1 MNERNNNIRK
11 LLMSESVRTCS
22 NFYQSKKFRIFSN
35 RNRNINK
42 KNSMLVSNIKNLTL
56 NNIKSNKF
64 FDSFHK
70 YLMHRKLSSNKNFVE
85 IENRICYSERESKAK
100 NYLENTSK
108 TDNIS
113 NKNKNYE
120 KLFLTNYNDSFTY
133 KTNNEIINN
142 KYINR
147 PIYHMNTVYNKE
159 NTYNGNDNKIYRS
172 NVFLPLDLKRF
183 RNNGYP
189 DVLYPKISDF
199 IEDIKMLR
207 ISRFINNVKK
217 DQFQQNYASA
227 GFNSE
232 TLDVTIHSLQS
243 SIKLLYSYKVSFGNY
258 NKFLI
263 EKIKEEKNL
272 LSKYI
277 IDENK
282 LKEESV
288 LIQKKFDDLMIQ
300 YEILNN
306 FKLLFDAIKNKTK
319 IKNENE
325 LFNKTFAERT
335 KEKLKQKL
343 FKKKNSVHL
352 TPKYLSKRKTRKLD
366 KKRRTQIKREHLELS
381 SHKSINKHKNEKEE
395 KEENHNRRDR
405 KYQTVLDVKYNETK
419 KNRLLRLKSL
429 QPTIHFMKN
438 NIHKKE
444 KNNLEFPKKNEVI
457 EYDVGKELKIIN
469 NNILRNMHKY
479 NNIESYVVNCKLL
492 LYKESNDMYI
502 IMIKKEI
509 QEKIQ
514 ELNFSKK
521 YNTLLNSKLN
531 FIKSKNKDYSLFII
545 IYHKINEIVNFIK
558 DYKIKNYQI
567 LITQLKNTYD
577 KKRIYISYINEKKEN
592 ISKRSYLE
600 AELITYIYKILIII
614 EKLVHALIQG
624 KNDYLKS
631 NYFSERFEEYE
642 NKIDNAKKLFNNRNK
657 KNEEILRREKVNEN
671 TVKKLSKLVYI
682 PRKKV
687 IEKYQLIN
695 IHKVKKEKKENEDN
709 IKENLL
715 FY

>member
-1 MNERNNNIRK
+1 MNGRNNNIRK

-35 RNRNINK
+35 LNRNINK
-42 KNSMLVSNIKNLTL
+42 KNSILMSNIKNLTL

-70 YLMHRKLSSNKNFVE
+70 YSMHRKLSSNKNFID
-85 IENRICYSERESKAK
+85 IENRICYSERESKPK
-100 NYLENTSK
+100 NYLENTDK
-108 TDNIS
+108 PDDIS

-133 KTNNEIINN
+133 KTNNETINN

-147 PIYHMNTVYNKE
+147 PIYHMNTTYNKE

-189 DVLYPKISDF
+189 DILCPKISDF

-207 ISRFINNVKK
+207 ISKFINNVKK
-217 DQFQQNYASA
+217 DQFLQNYSSA

-232 TLDVTIHSLQS
+232 TLEVTIHSLQS
-243 SIKLLYSYKVSFGNY
+243 SIKLLNSYKASFGNY

-282 LKEESV
+282 LKEESD
-288 LIQKKFDDLMIQ
+288 LIKKKFDDLMIQ

-306 FKLLFDAIKNKTK
+306 FKLLFNAIKNKTK

-325 LFNKTFAERT
+325 LSNKTFAERT
-335 KEKLKQKL
+335 TEKLKQKL
-343 FKKKNSVHL
+343 FKKKNSVHI
-352 TPKYLSKRKTRKLD
+352 TPKYLTKRKTRKLD
-366 KKRRTQIKREHLELS
+366 REKKAQTKREYSELS

-395 KEENHNRRDR
+395 KEKKHNRRDR

-419 KNRLLRLKSL
+419 KNRILRLKSL

-444 KNNLEFPKKNEVI
+444 KNNFEFQKKNEFT
-457 EYDVGKELKIIN
+457 EYDVGKELKRIN
-469 NNILRNMHKY
+469 NNILRNMNKY
-479 NNIESYVVNCKLL
+479 NNIESYVVNGKLL
-492 LYKESNDMYI
+492 LYKESNDIYI
-502 IMIKKEI
+502 LMIKKEI
-509 QEKIQ
+509 QEKIH
-514 ELNFSKK
+514 ELNFCKK

-545 IYHKINEIVNFIK
+545 IYHKINEVVNFIK

-577 KKRIYISYINEKKEN
+577 KNRIYISYINEKKEN
-592 ISKRSYLE
+592 ISKRAYLE

-671 TVKKLSKLVYI
+671 TIKKLSKMVYI

>member
-1 MNERNNNIRK
+1 MSERNNNIRK

-22 NFYQSKKFRIFSN
+22 NFYKSKKFRIFSN

-70 YLMHRKLSSNKNFVE
+70 YLMHRKLSSNKKFIE
-85 IENRICYSERESKAK
+85 IENRICYSERERKAK
-100 NYLENTSK
+100 NYLENTIK

-113 NKNKNYE
+113 NRNKNYE

-133 KTNNEIINN
+133 KTNHENINN
-142 KYINR
+142 EYINR
-147 PIYHMNTVYNKE
+147 PIYHMNTTYNRE

-183 RNNGYP
+183 RNNDYP
-189 DVLYPKISDF
+189 DILYPKISDF

-207 ISRFINNVKK
+207 LSRFINNVKK
-217 DQFQQNYASA
+217 EQFQQNYASA

-243 SIKLLYSYKVSFGNY
+243 SIILLNSYKASFGNY

-272 LSKYI
+272 LSRYI
-277 IDENK
+277 IDENI

-319 IKNENE
+319 IKKENE
-325 LFNKTFAERT
+325 LLNKTFAERT
-335 KEKLKQKL
+335 TEKIKQKL

-352 TPKYLSKRKTRKLD
+352 TPKYLSKSKSRKMD
-366 KKRRTQIKREHLELS
+366 GKKIEQTKREHLELS
-381 SHKSINKHKNEKEE
+381 SHKSLNKNEKEE
-395 KEENHNRRDR
+395 KEKKYNRRDR
-405 KYQTVLDVKYNETK
+405 KYQTVLDVKHNETK
-419 KNRLLRLKSL
+419 KNGILRLKSL
-429 QPTIHFMKN
+429 QPIIHFIKN
-438 NIHKKE
+438 DIHKKE
-444 KNNLEFPKKNEVI
+444 KNNLEIQKKDEFS

-469 NNILRNMHKY
+469 NNILRNMNKY

-502 IMIKKEI
+502 LMVKKEI
-509 QEKIQ
+509 QEKIH
-514 ELNFSKK
+514 ELKIRKK

-545 IYHKINEIVNFIK
+545 IYQKINEVVNFIK

-577 KKRIYISYINEKKEN
+577 KNRIYISYIKEKKEN
-592 ISKRSYLE
+592 ISKRAYLE
-600 AELITYIYKILIII
+600 DELITYIYKILMII
-614 EKLVHALIQG
+614 EKLAHALIQG

-671 TVKKLSKLVYI
+671 TVKKINKMVYL

>member
-1 MNERNNNIRK
+1 MSERNNNIRK

-22 NFYQSKKFRIFSN
+22 NFYKSKKFRIFSN

-56 NNIKSNKF
+56 NNIKSNKL

-70 YLMHRKLSSNKNFVE
+70 YLMHRKLSSNKKFIE
-85 IENRICYSERESKAK
+85 IENRICYSERERKAK
-100 NYLENTSK
+100 NYLENTIK

-133 KTNNEIINN
+133 KTNNENINN
-142 KYINR
+142 EYINR
-147 PIYHMNTVYNKE
+147 PIYHMNTAYNRE

-189 DVLYPKISDF
+189 DILYPKISDF

-207 ISRFINNVKK
+207 LSRFINNAKK
-217 DQFQQNYASA
+217 EQFQQNYASA

-243 SIKLLYSYKVSFGNY
+243 SIILLNSYKASFGNY

-277 IDENK
+277 IDENI

-319 IKNENE
+319 IKKENE

-335 KEKLKQKL
+335 TEKIKQKL

-352 TPKYLSKRKTRKLD
+352 TPKYLSKSKSRKMDGEKIAQT
-366 KKRRTQIKREHLELS
+366 KREHLELS
-381 SHKSINKHKNEKEE
+381 SHKSLNKNEKEE
-395 KEENHNRRDR
+395 KEKKYNRRDR
-405 KYQTVLDVKYNETK
+405 KYQTVLDVKHNETK
-419 KNRLLRLKSL
+419 KNGILRLKSL
-429 QPTIHFMKN
+429 QPIIHFIKN
-438 NIHKKE
+438 DIHKKE
-444 KNNLEFPKKNEVI
+444 KNNLEIQKKDEFS

-469 NNILRNMHKY
+469 NNILRNMNKY

-502 IMIKKEI
+502 LMVKKEI
-509 QEKIQ
+509 QEKIH
-514 ELNFSKK
+514 ELNIRKK

-545 IYHKINEIVNFIK
+545 IYQKINEVVNFIK

-577 KKRIYISYINEKKEN
+577 KNRIYISYIKEKKEN
-592 ISKRSYLE
+592 ISKRAYLE
-600 AELITYIYKILIII
+600 DELITYIYKILMII
-614 EKLVHALIQG
+614 EKLAHALIQG

-671 TVKKLSKLVYI
+671 TVKKINKMVYL